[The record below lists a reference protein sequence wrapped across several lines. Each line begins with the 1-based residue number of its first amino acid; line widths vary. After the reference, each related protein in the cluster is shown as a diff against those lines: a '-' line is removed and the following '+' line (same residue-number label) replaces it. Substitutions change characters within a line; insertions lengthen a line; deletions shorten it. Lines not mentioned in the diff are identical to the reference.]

1 MIEELSTVTFS
12 SGWSRM
18 ERVLFLL
25 TLLLTVSVLLLCSA
39 IMLILFGDIKL
50 PNRISTPTPAVT
62 DFAFTTINTRKQE
75 NFTSN
80 STSFVTREITATSVT
95 PEYMIT
101 AQKATSVDIKTMT
114 TSSPERLKICETP
127 GCVIAASR
135 MLQSMNLTIK
145 PCEDFYQYACGSW
158 IKSHP
163 VRANVV
169 NSVFRDNIDDK
180 THRVTELLSSSI
192 EPDDIEAVE
201 QIKTAYASCL
211 SEIDINEKSNENVLY
226 LINTAG
232 GMPFVNL
239 NWTMDQSLEDFLIGL
254 KRNFAVMS
262 LLPVTVKMDEKN
274 TSRNLIHIGSRQ
286 DDFIDYV
293 FSAKLYE
300 SRLYDPLYDQLATL
314 ILKQFNISRKA
325 VKKQIDE
332 LRTFQQTFAAIKWQ
346 TKVNVDNVQEIY
358 NPTTL
363 SELQANYTTFDWKHY
378 LEGLLSVNGN
388 NITLSQDET
397 VIIASPLYIA
407 RLMALMNETR
417 NRTIVNY
424 SIFSAIMFYKDSLGI
439 EGRSLYSVKKDKKVS
454 RYDMETYRTSS
465 CAEVFI
471 ENCKHVLGWMY
482 LRKYFN
488 DQTKAV
494 EKIKEMTNLMKN
506 AVQAL
511 IQTTSWLESKSKQY
525 GLSKIKNLLEIIGY
539 NNETMTVQNVNQLFK
554 GLKMNQW
561 NYFRNLIQITS
572 RQMDKIF
579 SQFRT
584 STSRI
589 SSDGDGMF
597 QVNAWY
603 ESQMNTITI
612 PAGIISI
619 PFFDIYSPMAINFG
633 SLGTIVGHELMHAY
647 DDEGSLFDSKGNF
660 FPWLSSADKK
670 NFFNLS
676 QGLVK
681 QYSSFKIPNTDV
693 YVNGNKTLGENIA
706 DNAGLKITYQSYIT
720 WKEKSRQR
728 DYRLPGLNLNP
739 RQLFFLAFA
748 QTWCSNY
755 SPVIYQN
762 HLLDDD
768 HAPDVAR
775 VLLTLRNSK
784 TFSSVYGCPS
794 GSKMNPA
801 KKYGLW

>member
-25 TLLLTVSVLLLCSA
+25 TLLLTICVLLLCSA

-50 PNRISTPTPAVT
+50 PTRISTPPSAVT
-62 DFAFTTINTRKQE
+62 DFTFTTINKIKQE
-75 NFTSN
+75 NLTSS

-95 PEYMIT
+95 PEYKTT
-101 AQKATSVDIKTMT
+101 AQKVTSVDLKTMT
-114 TSSPERLKICETP
+114 PSPEHLKTCETP

-135 MLQSMNLTIK
+135 MLQSMNLTLK

-163 VRANVV
+163 VRSNEV
-169 NSVFRDNIDDK
+169 NSIFRESIDEK
-180 THRVTELLSSSI
+180 TQRVAEMLSSSI
-192 EPDDIEAVE
+192 EPDDIEAVK
-201 QIKTAYASCL
+201 QTKTAYASCL
-211 SEIDINEKSNENVLY
+211 TEIAINEKSNENVLY

-254 KRNFAVMS
+254 RRNFAVIP

-274 TSRNLIHIGSRQ
+274 ISRNLIHIGSEQ
-286 DDFIDYV
+286 DFTDNVY
-293 FSAKLYE
+293 SAK
-300 SRLYDPLYDQLATL
+300 LYDPLYDQLATL

-325 VKKQIDE
+325 VRKQIDE
-332 LRTFQQTFAAIKWQ
+332 LRTFQERFAAIKWQ

-358 NPTTL
+358 NPTAL

-397 VIIASPLYIA
+397 VIIASPLYIT

-439 EGRSLYSVKKDKKVS
+439 EGRSLYTVKKDKKVS
-454 RYDMETYRTSS
+454 RLRYDMQIYRTIS
-465 CAEVFI
+465 CVEVFI
-471 ENCKHVLGWMY
+471 SNCKHVLGWMY

-488 DQTKAV
+488 DQTKAL
-494 EKIKEMTNLMKN
+494 EKIKEMTDFMKN
-506 AVQAL
+506 AVQTL
-511 IQTTSWLESKSKQY
+511 IETTSWLEPKSKQY
-525 GLSKIKNLLEIIGY
+525 GISKIKNLLGIIGY
-539 NNETMTVQNVNQLFK
+539 NNETMTVQNVNELFK
-554 GLKMNQW
+554 GLTMHQW
-561 NYFRNLIQITS
+561 NYFRNLIQIIS

-597 QVNAWY
+597 EVNAWY
-603 ESQMNTITI
+603 ESQRNMITI
-612 PAGIISI
+612 PAGTIRN
-619 PFFDIYSPMAINFG
+619 PFFDIDSPMAINFG

-647 DDEGSLFDSKGNF
+647 DDEGSLFNSKGDF
-660 FPWLSSADKK
+660 FPWLSPADRN

-676 QGLVK
+676 QSLVK

-693 YVNGNKTLGENIA
+693 YVNGKKTLGENIA
-706 DNAGLKITYQSYIT
+706 DNAGLKITYQSYLS
-720 WKEKSRQR
+720 WEEKSRQR

-755 SPVIYQN
+755 SPLIYEN
-762 HLLDDD
+762 HLIDDD

-784 TFSSVYGCPS
+784 MFSSVYGCPL